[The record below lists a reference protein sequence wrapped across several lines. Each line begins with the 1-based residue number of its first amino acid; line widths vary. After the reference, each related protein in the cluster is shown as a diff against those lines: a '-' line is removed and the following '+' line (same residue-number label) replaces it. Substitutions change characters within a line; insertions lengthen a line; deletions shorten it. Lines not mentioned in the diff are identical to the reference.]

1 MFKEF
6 EFRHVEELMKM
17 WGVVKIM
24 SFKVRQIWIW
34 VPIQTLLLYIT
45 VKNMYFIDLNK
56 IIHNIKTA
64 WHVVTTQ

>member
-64 WHVVTTQ
+64 

>member
-6 EFRHVEELMKM
+6 EFRRVEELMKM

-64 WHVVTTQ
+64 

>member
-34 VPIQTLLLYIT
+34 VLIQTLLLYIT

-64 WHVVTTQ
+64 